1 MELVVVVLCV
11 GHDFTCQHCTTV
23 VTAQRIEFINTLF
36 GIHAPSQIEVGR
48 KHFLRH
54 FWVDSFV
61 HSSSVCGAHI
71 AHYGWF
77 GITQLHNCEKG
88 MRLQCFFAC
97 CIFFCRNASFVVLS
111 FVRLERCQCV
121 LHLSFSLLHCLR
133 AVYFRRVFWRFARV
147 QLSQTAVKVLECALH
162 FTQCVSFPK
171 LEVCATLEEFA
182 HTFGFFDTRHFHHD
196 LTHLSA
202 TLKDLDVGLSH
213 TEAVNTLL
221 HHLVG
226 VAHRCFN
233 LFFESN
239 FHLCVCAVGGDA
251 FFFETKGEESTELV
265 GTYLFLILC
274 HKDIEEVFRSFG
286 CFSLRFGNNLLHF
299 GIFCATASEVFHH
312 IGHRHFENHVHTTLE
327 VKTQANLKCLT
338 LLVALSQPYALV
350 ALTQRVKVC
359 FACFHAH
366 SFSLLFVVVSHET
379 ETQIVDADKAKQ
391 YGDYFDKSF
400 VLHLNCCLFY
410 CCLISSEWIGM
421 SIGEQLSLPSRW
433 ESSPRYTYQPANIP
447 FFFHFSASLT
457 WKHLFLSSF
466 VVFFSLFYCF
476 SLPRWTQIG
485 R

>member
-1 MELVVVVLCV
+1 M
-11 GHDFTCQHCTTV
+11 
-23 VTAQRIEFINTLF
+23 
-36 GIHAPSQIEVGR
+36 
-48 KHFLRH
+48 
-54 FWVDSFV
+54 
-61 HSSSVCGAHI
+61 
-71 AHYGWF
+71 
-77 GITQLHNCEKG
+77 
-88 MRLQCFFAC
+88 
-97 CIFFCRNASFVVLS
+97 
-111 FVRLERCQCV
+111 
-121 LHLSFSLLHCLR
+121 
-133 AVYFRRVFWRFARV
+133 
-147 QLSQTAVKVLECALH
+147 SQTAVKVLECTLH
-162 FTQCVSFPK
+162 FAEGVSFPK
-171 LEVCATLEEFA
+171 LEVCTPLEEFA

-327 VKTQANLKCLT
+327 VKTQANLKCFT

-366 SFSLLFVVVSHET
+366 GFSFLFVVVSHET

-421 SIGEQLSLPSRW
+421 SIGEQLSLPSR
-433 ESSPRYTYQPANIP
+433 
-447 FFFHFSASLT
+447 
-457 WKHLFLSSF
+457 
-466 VVFFSLFYCF
+466 
-476 SLPRWTQIG
+476 
-485 R
+485 